1 MMSTQVTS
9 QPEPLA
15 TPLAVT
21 NLFVGLKSKPLTLVV
36 GPKNTGKIAA
46 VQNIANLLIGDD
58 PFRFQTMVGHT
69 WWADQTTN
77 ITQFT
82 EAQTRWNSS
91 KVIELINEAGQPD
104 NSERIYFAFL
114 TRISPAELNEF
125 FSEVAFQLQHDQV
138 MRVSS
143 MHLTEPMPFP
153 GNMFLVGT
161 MDNSQFKWLD
171 EDLVSKTS
179 LIHWL
184 PDGNNPS
191 DLPLGQPDDIH
202 AEKTFLKSC
211 LRNVQSA
218 YQRLYSL
225 LKSQK
230 QAFLPLFQTINV
242 LQKHKIF
249 LPNSMIQSA
258 MIYIANSWSTNGT
271 GLFNQNDSKN
281 LGIALDFAI
290 AQTYLLPI
298 EDRLMDSAAL
308 RKSLQTLFQ
317 GRFSQ
322 SNILITNLV

>member
-1 MMSTQVTS
+1 MSAQVTS
-9 QPEPLA
+9 QTESMA

-36 GPKNTGKIAA
+36 GPKDTGKIAA

-58 PFRFQTMVGHT
+58 PFRFQKMVGHA

-91 KVIELINEAGQPD
+91 KVIELIHEAGQPD
-104 NSERIYFAFL
+104 NSERIYLGFL

-125 FSEVAFQLQHDQV
+125 FSEVAFQLKHDQV

-143 MHLTEPMPFP
+143 IHLSTPMPFP
-153 GNMFLVGT
+153 SNMFLIGT
-161 MDNSQFKWLD
+161 MDNNQFKWMD

-184 PDGNNPS
+184 PDGNNPP
-191 DLPLGQPDDIH
+191 DLPSGQPDDINV
-202 AEKTFLKSC
+202 EKKFLKSC
-211 LRNVQSA
+211 LRNAQSA

-230 QAFLPLFQTINV
+230 QPIWPLFETIKV

-271 GLFNQNDSKN
+271 GLFSKNDSKN
-281 LGIALDFAI
+281 LAVALDFAI

-298 EDRLMDSAAL
+298 EDKLLNSAAL
-308 RKSLQTLFQ
+308 RKSLQALFQ
-317 GRFSQ
+317 GRFPQ
-322 SNILITNLV
+322 SSILLTNLV